1 MSVKRFST
9 GSITNS
15 PYKNSKFWDQTTV
28 LPYFESI
35 AVATV
40 DSGNASAITFSNIPQ
55 SYAHL
60 QIRGIG
66 RSTTTGTG
74 TDYLQVQFNTDTGSN
89 YAWHDLTGDGSSV
102 TGGAGSTQSNIR
114 TGFLPRSSQLANSF
128 GIAVIDILDYA
139 NTSKNKTLRSLCGM
153 DYNTGTAPVGQINL
167 RSGLWTST
175 SAITSIKLYS
185 EANNLAQ
192 YSSFALY
199 GIRGA

>member
-1 MSVKRFST
+1 M
-9 GSITNS
+9 
-15 PYKNSKFWDQTTV
+15 
-28 LPYFESI
+28 LPSLIGIIASSGGAVGGDYESI
-35 AVATV
+35 ASVTV
-40 DSGNASAITFSNIPQ
+40 GSGGSSSVTFSSIPSTYQ
-55 SYAHL
+55 HL

-66 RSTTTGTG
+66 RSTTSGIG

-89 YAWHDLTGDGSSV
+89 YAWHDITGDGSAATAS
-102 TGGAGSTQSNIR
+102 AGSTQSTIR
-114 TGFLPRSSQLANSF
+114 TGLLPRSSQLANSF
-128 GIAVIDILDYA
+128 GVAVIDILDYA

-199 GIRGA
+199 GIKG